1 MHVTSC
7 LHPQRVYNKY
17 SKEYVYAPCGKC
29 PECLRHKSLEW
40 TERLTQERYCWRYC
54 VFFTLTYSPEHVPT
68 LHFDDRMT
76 YCYDLSHVHHHPE
89 LGDVI
94 IDIHDVLRSVPERLQ
109 FKTNTWL
116 QTCAKGDGVYYL
128 SVGDAQRFIKRLRI
142 NLSRAVKRK
151 IKYDKENG
159 IKTSLSDKDASIRY
173 YICGEYGET
182 TLRPHYHGLLFFNS
196 EFTASCIEEII
207 SSSWKFGIVDSSFVA
222 DNNASYVAGYVNCTY
237 NLPQILLHKRIRPF
251 ALFSRH
257 PFIGSLC
264 HSSQEVKEIFFS
276 ASPDQVIFNH
286 AKSAFD
292 NVPLWRSYQ
301 RKLYPKISR
310 FGTLPHVDRV
320 NLYRAF
326 ERYEKTTDVTS
337 LVGFLD
343 YVYGKNMGYR
353 PAIYDFYVR
362 ELLGIGDDV
371 VLGSCNMYDL
381 KDIGPI
387 VNWYYTSARVCTQSR
402 SFGIPV
408 RVYVSIIEKF
418 YNNIEK
424 SNLKK
429 QYEYEEKLA
438 ENGNLVSAFALDR
451 EFVRTIV
458 NLELYD
464 LSAHEIDVLSSFGI
478 DIEKFYSENLTE
490 RERYRYECLPDSCME
505 YRNLSLDSEIWLSE
519 HTKSKKK
526 NDYLTAH
533 PELANRLWS
542 TDDV

>member
-29 PECLRHKSLEW
+29 SECLKRKSLEW

-68 LHFDDRMT
+68 LHLDDRQT
-76 YCYDLSHVHHHPE
+76 YAYDLSHVHYHPKF
-89 LGDVI
+89 GDVI
-94 IDIHDVLRSVPERLQ
+94 IDIPDVLKSVPGRLQ
-109 FKTNTWL
+109 HKTITWI
-116 QTCAKGDGVYYL
+116 QTCAAGSGLYYL

-142 NLSRAVKRK
+142 NLSRKVKSK

-159 IKTSLSDKDASIRY
+159 IKTSITDKDASIRY

-207 SSSWKFGIVDSSFVA
+207 SKTWKFGLVDSSFVA

-251 ALFSRH
+251 AIFSRH

-310 FGTLPHVDRV
+310 FGTLSHSDRV

-326 ERYEKTTDVTS
+326 ERYEKTTEVTS
-337 LVGFLD
+337 LLGFLD
-343 YVYGKNMGYR
+343 YVCGHNMGYL
-353 PAIYDFYVR
+353 PTLYTNYVR
-362 ELLGIGDDV
+362 ELLN
-371 VLGSCNMYDL
+371 LGEKGRVPASQAHDL
-381 KDIGPI
+381 KQVGPL
-387 VNWYYTSARVCTQSR
+387 VTWYYTSARVCVQAR

-408 RVYVSIIEKF
+408 REYVSIIERF
-418 YNNIEK
+418 YNNVEK

-429 QYEYEEKLA
+429 QYEYEETLA
-438 ENGNLVSAFALDR
+438 EKKNLVSAFALDR

-458 NLELYD
+458 NLELSD

-478 DIEKFYSENLTE
+478 DIGKFYSEDLME
-490 RERYRYECLPDSCME
+490 RERYRYECLPDTCLE
-505 YRNLSLDSEIWLSE
+505 YRTLSLDSEVWLSE
-519 HTKSKKK
+519 HTKNKRK
-526 NDYLTAH
+526 NDYLLAN
-533 PELANRLWS
+533 PDMANRLWS
-542 TDDV
+542 DD

>member
-29 PECLRHKSLEW
+29 PECLKRKSLEW
-40 TERLTQERYCWRYC
+40 TERLTQERYSWRYC

-68 LHFDDRMT
+68 LHLDDRQT
-76 YCYDLSHVHHHPE
+76 YAYDLSHVHYHPVH
-89 LGDVI
+89 GDVI
-94 IDIHDVLRSVPERLQ
+94 IDIPDVLKSVPECLLL
-109 FKTNTWL
+109 KTTTWI
-116 QTCAKGDGVYYL
+116 QTCAAGSGLYYL

-142 NLSRAVKRK
+142 NISRHVKSK
-151 IKYDKENG
+151 IKYDKQNG
-159 IKTSLSDKDASIRY
+159 IKTSLTDKDASIRY

-207 SSSWKFGIVDSSFVA
+207 SKTWKFGLVDSSFVA

-310 FGTLPHVDRV
+310 FGTLSHSDRV

-326 ERYEKTTDVTS
+326 ERYEKTTEVTS
-337 LVGFLD
+337 LLGFLD
-343 YVYGKNMGYR
+343 YVCGHNMGYL
-353 PAIYDFYVR
+353 PTLYTNYVR
-362 ELLGIGDDV
+362 ELLN
-371 VLGSCNMYDL
+371 LGEKGRVPASQAHDL
-381 KDIGPI
+381 KQ
-387 VNWYYTSARVCTQSR
+387 VALLVTWYYTSSRVCVQAR
-402 SFGIPV
+402 SFGISV
-408 RVYVSIIEKF
+408 REYVSIIERY
-418 YNNIEK
+418 YNNVEK

-429 QYEYEEKLA
+429 QYEYEETLA
-438 ENGNLVSAFALDR
+438 EKKNLVSAFALDR

-458 NLELYD
+458 NLELSD

-478 DIEKFYSENLTE
+478 DIGKFYSENLME
-490 RERYRYECLPDSCME
+490 RERYRYECLPDTCLE
-505 YRNLSLDSEIWLSE
+505 YRTLSLDSEVWLSE
-519 HTKSKKK
+519 HTKTKRK
-526 NDYLTAH
+526 NDYLLAH
-533 PELANRLWS
+533 PDMANRLWS
-542 TDDV
+542 DD

>member
-29 PECLRHKSLEW
+29 PECLKRKSLEW

-68 LHFDDRMT
+68 LHLDDRQT
-76 YCYDLSHVHHHPE
+76 YAYDLSHVHYHPE
-89 LGDVI
+89 FGDVI
-94 IDIHDVLRSVPERLQ
+94 IDIPDVLKSVPERLQ
-109 FKTNTWL
+109 HKTTTWI
-116 QTCAKGDGVYYL
+116 QTCAAGSGLYYL

-142 NLSRAVKRK
+142 NLSRKVKSK

-159 IKTSLSDKDASIRY
+159 IKTSLTDKDASIRY

-207 SSSWKFGIVDSSFVA
+207 SKTWKFGLVDSSFVA

-251 ALFSRH
+251 AIFSRH

-276 ASPDQVIFNH
+276 ASPGQVIFNH

-310 FGTLPHVDRV
+310 FGTLSHSDRV
-320 NLYRAF
+320 SLYRAF
-326 ERYEKTTDVTS
+326 ERYEKTTEVTS
-337 LVGFLD
+337 LLGFLD
-343 YVYGKNMGYR
+343 YVYGNNMGYL
-353 PAIYDFYVR
+353 PTLYTNYVR
-362 ELLGIGDDV
+362 ELLN
-371 VLGSCNMYDL
+371 LGETGRIPASHAYDL
-381 KDIGPI
+381 KYVGPL
-387 VNWYYTSARVCTQSR
+387 VTWYYTSSRVCVQAR

-408 RVYVSIIEKF
+408 REYVSIIERF
-418 YNNIEK
+418 YNNVEK

-429 QYEYEEKLA
+429 QYEYEETLA
-438 ENGNLVSAFALDR
+438 EKKNLVSAFALDR

-458 NLELYD
+458 NLELSD

-478 DIEKFYSENLTE
+478 DIGKFYSEDLME
-490 RERYRYECLPDSCME
+490 RERYRYECLPDTCLE
-505 YRNLSLDSEIWLSE
+505 YRALSLDSEVWLSE
-519 HTKSKKK
+519 HTKNKRK
-526 NDYLTAH
+526 NDYLLAN
-533 PELANRLWS
+533 PDMANRLWS
-542 TDDV
+542 DD